1 MIKQLNEKYFQ
12 RYAMIEQWNLD
23 ITKGPKDRQ
32 NVVAIPTA
40 RFRLGSFSFIYFAIT
55 GVKEIVRFTEDFVI

>member
-1 MIKQLNEKYFQ
+1 
-12 RYAMIEQWNLD
+12 MIEQWNLD

-32 NVVAIPTA
+32 NVFAIATA